1 LAIPAIPL
9 YPFLEK
15 VVRTK
20 KENSLIVSKS
30 DYLQLIK
37 LIEQHDTPAA
47 EALDIELS
55 RADIVQNKDAPI
67 DAVSMGSTVTFV
79 DLDSNEEKTISLVY
93 PHEAD
98 VAQMKIS
105 ILSPV
110 GSALIGL
117 RIGGNID
124 WPIPQGKVRR
134 LKVVAVQQPKE

>member
-1 LAIPAIPL
+1 M
-9 YPFLEK
+9 
-15 VVRTK
+15 RTTQ
-20 KENSLIVSKS
+20 ENTLIISKP

-37 LIEQHDTPAA
+37 LIEQHDTHAA

-55 RADIVQNKDAPI
+55 RADIVQDKDIPA
-67 DAVSMGSTVTFV
+67 DAVAMGSQVTFI

-93 PHEAD
+93 PNEAD

-124 WPIPQGKVRR
+124 WPVPQGKVRR
-134 LKVVAVQQPKE
+134 LKVIAVQQSNEQQSHKQ

>member
-1 LAIPAIPL
+1 M
-9 YPFLEK
+9 
-15 VVRTK
+15 RTTK
-20 KENSLIVSKS
+20 ANSLIISKP

-55 RADIVQNKDAPI
+55 RADIVPGEDIPA
-67 DAVSMGSTVTFV
+67 DAVAMGSQVTFV

-93 PHEAD
+93 PNEAD
-98 VAQMKIS
+98 VTQMKIS

-124 WPIPQGKVRR
+124 WPVPEGKVRR
-134 LKVVAVQQPKE
+134 LKVISVQ

>member
-1 LAIPAIPL
+1 MRTT
-9 YPFLEK
+9 K
-15 VVRTK
+15 V
-20 KENSLIVSKS
+20 NSLIISKP

-37 LIEQHDTPAA
+37 LIEQQDIPAA

-55 RADIVQNKDAPI
+55 RADIVPRKDIPA
-67 DAVSMGSTVTFV
+67 DAVAMGSQVTFV

-93 PHEAD
+93 PNEAD

-124 WPIPQGKVRR
+124 WPVPEGKVRR
-134 LKVVAVQQPKE
+134 LKVISVQ

>member
-1 LAIPAIPL
+1 MRAQ
-9 YPFLEK
+9 
-15 VVRTK
+15 
-20 KENSLIVSKS
+20 KESLPIISKP

-47 EALDIELS
+47 EALDIELG
-55 RADIVQNKDAPI
+55 RAEIVQSMEVPS
-67 DAVSMGSTVTFV
+67 DAVTMGSTVTFT
-79 DLDSNEEKTISLVY
+79 DLDSHEEKTITLVY

-124 WPIPQGKVRR
+124 WPVPLGKVRR
-134 LKVVAVQQPKE
+134 LKVIAVQQSQ

>member
-1 LAIPAIPL
+1 MRTT
-9 YPFLEK
+9 K
-15 VVRTK
+15 V
-20 KENSLIVSKS
+20 NSLIISKP

-37 LIEQHDTPAA
+37 LIEQQDTPAA

-55 RADIVQNKDAPI
+55 LADIVPDNDIPA
-67 DAVSMGSTVTFV
+67 DAVAMGSQVTFV

-93 PHEAD
+93 PNEAD
-98 VAQMKIS
+98 VTQMKIS

-124 WPIPQGKVRR
+124 WPVPQGKVRR
-134 LKVVAVQQPKE
+134 LKVIAVQQAV

>member
-1 LAIPAIPL
+1 M
-9 YPFLEK
+9 
-15 VVRTK
+15 RTK
-20 KENSLIVSKS
+20 KENTLIISKP

-55 RADIVQNKDAPI
+55 RADIVQDKDVPA
-67 DAVSMGSTVTFV
+67 DAVAMGSTVTFI

-93 PHEAD
+93 PNEAD

-124 WPIPQGKVRR
+124 WPVPQGKVRR
-134 LKVVAVQQPKE
+134 LKVIAVQQSNEQQSHKQ

>member
-1 LAIPAIPL
+1 M
-9 YPFLEK
+9 
-15 VVRTK
+15 RTK
-20 KENSLIVSKS
+20 KENSLIISKP

-55 RADIVQNKDAPI
+55 RADIVPDNDIPA
-67 DAVSMGSTVTFV
+67 DAVAMGSQVTFV

-93 PHEAD
+93 PNEAD
-98 VAQMKIS
+98 VTQMKIS

-124 WPIPQGKVRR
+124 WPVPEGKVRR
-134 LKVVAVQQPKE
+134 LKVISVQ